1 MQKDVIISIYGLQQQ
16 EEGSFEPVTLVTAG
30 RYYKRGGQYFVS
42 YDESELTGMEGTH
55 TVVRAGPDRVQVTR
69 TGNYPSRLV
78 FERGRRHLSLYH
90 TDFGDMSVCISTQHI
105 DNRLTDDGGV
115 LDVRY
120 MIEIDNAPTGVSH
133 LKMDIKNADKGA
145 NLQ

>member
-1 MQKDVIISIYGLQQQ
+1 
-16 EEGSFEPVTLVTAG
+16 
-30 RYYKRGGQYFVS
+30 
-42 YDESELTGMEGTH
+42 
-55 TVVRAGPDRVQVTR
+55 VRAGPDRVQVTR

>member
-16 EEGSFEPVTLVTAG
+16 EEGSLEPVTLVTTG
-30 RYYKRGGQYFVS
+30 RYYKRGGHYFVS
-42 YDESELTGMEGTH
+42 YDESELTGLDGTH

-69 TGNYPSRLV
+69 TGSYPSQLV

-90 TDFGDMSVCISTQHI
+90 TDFGDLSVCISTQHI
-105 DNRLTDDGGV
+105 DNQLNDDGGL

-120 MIEIDNAPTGVSH
+120 MIEIDNTPTGISH
-133 LKMDIKNADKGA
+133 LKLNIQNVNKGA
-145 NLQ
+145 SLQ